1 MSERVDLVKR
11 EQLREIGIEEEV
23 IDKVM
28 AFYGQSTNAL
38 KERAE
43 NAESDKGALE
53 SETKDL
59 QGQIKDRDN
68 QLDGLKAMS
77 GNSKELNDE
86 IERLKEENKT
96 AEKEAEDRL
105 NSYKVESA
113 IKLALTKAKVKNE
126 VAGMALVN
134 KEAIELDKDGNVKG
148 LDEQMKTLV
157 EENPYLFDDGK
168 IIGTPPGG
176 EGKPP
181 EVSVGEE
188 MANLFNNSN
197 QSELTF

>member
-1 MSERVDLVKR
+1 MKR
-11 EQLREIGIEEEV
+11 EQLREISIEEEV

-28 AFYGQSTNAL
+28 AIYGQSTNAL

-53 SETKDL
+53 NEIKDL

-68 QLDGLKAMS
+68 QLDGLRAMS

-168 IIGTPPGG
+168 VIGTPPGG
-176 EGKPP
+176 EGKPS